1 MNLDN
6 SEEGQMIG
14 MEDSLVE
21 NEEFGRKKL
30 KRNKKKR
37 SRKNKKGKGYKRCLK
52 DFKAGP
58 CDNER
63 DCGPYGSCQIFPE
76 FKTYSMG
83 DPVLV

>member
-1 MNLDN
+1 MNLDK

-21 NEEFGRKKL
+21 DEDHGRKKS

-37 SRKNKKGKGYKRCLK
+37 SRKNKNEKGYIRCLK

-63 DCGPYGSCQIFPE
+63 DCGPYGSCQRFPNFPE
-76 FKTYSMG
+76 YTMG